1 MNTAENPKEAE
12 ALAYGD
18 LFYIQCPKCGYQ
30 TMANYSLLYHDVEH
44 GMMIQYIATPDREE
58 RAKEMAEYRK
68 ARKELKRRKPRIR
81 RSRSSFTALSSALSR
96 ASTTF
101 GKRRSFSEPGS
112 TTAMWNS

>member
-44 GMMIQYIATPDREE
+44 GMMIQYIGDAGPRGARERDGGVQQGQE
-58 RAKEMAEYRK
+58 G
-68 ARKELKRRKPRIR
+68 IH
-81 RSRSSFTALSSALSR
+81 
-96 ASTTF
+96 
-101 GKRRSFSEPGS
+101 
-112 TTAMWNS
+112 